1 MSEAPAIEPPDSSG
15 RGSDRDGDGFTNR
28 QDCAPDDPSVRPG
41 ATDKPDLGFVDRNC
55 DGIDG
60 DKSRAVF
67 VAPAPNGGND
77 ASSGAFGQ
85 PKATLM
91 NAIGVAQAATPA
103 KDVYVAVGVYPG
115 AVSLVDG
122 VGIYGAYSPAGW
134 LRSLSGKSSVEAT
147 GTAASA
153 HTVNVVLQLMTF
165 SGATPAAGSTYGPRA
180 VNSTLTLRRVTLT
193 AGSAVSGADGTTHGV
208 RAPGGQDGA
217 RGAPGVEYSGGLGC
231 YFRDFVHGGAA
242 GHDAVRSPHGGVG
255 GAARQAIPTSL
266 TSRATAG
273 PAAAAPEAPRS
284 AP

>member
-41 ATDKPDLGFVDRNC
+41 ATDKPDLGFVHRNC

-165 SGATPAAGSTYGPRA
+165 SGATPAAGSTLRPASGQLDAHAQAGYADRRERGFRRGRHDPR
-180 VNSTLTLRRVTLT
+180 RE
-193 AGSAVSGADGTTHGV
+193 
-208 RAPGGQDGA
+208 GA
-217 RGAPGVEYSGGLGC
+217 RRPGRGAGC
-231 YFRDFVHGGAA
+231 
-242 GHDAVRSPHGGVG
+242 
-255 GAARQAIPTSL
+255 AR
-266 TSRATAG
+266 R
-273 PAAAAPEAPRS
+273 
-284 AP
+284 